1 MELKKIKE
9 GKNKLEI
16 EIKGETHTFC
26 NFLKSEL
33 WNDPHI
39 KVSAYRIEHPL
50 VGIPR
55 LLVETDGKETPRKA
69 LAAAIKRLESQLKK
83 FKTEAKKVKA

>member
-1 MELKKIKE
+1 MELKIINE
-9 GKNKLEI
+9 TKNKLEL

-33 WNDPHI
+33 WNDPHV
-39 KVSAYRIEHPL
+39 KVAAYRIEHPI

-69 LAAAIKRLESQLKK
+69 LAAAIKRLETQLNK
-83 FKTEAKKVKA
+83 FKQEAKKIKC